1 MSHWQ
6 HRALSLSASD
16 PAGSDIGA
24 IVTMTECESNI
35 ESESECESN
44 IEPRPP
50 AAATGFGRRL
60 LAGAGLKIP
69 QRIEGQTM
77 QGFLSCSALEG
88 RPIAAF
94 IFGWYIQH
102 NPCFIHVAKLALFNR
117 VFSFVVQKQIA
128 PHDRS

>member
-24 IVTMTECESNI
+24 IVTMTECDI

-44 IEPRPP
+44 IESRPP

-60 LAGAGLKIP
+60 LAGPVKIQP
-69 QRIEGQTM
+69 RIEGQIM
-77 QGFLSCSALEG
+77 QGF
-88 RPIAAF
+88 
-94 IFGWYIQH
+94 
-102 NPCFIHVAKLALFNR
+102 
-117 VFSFVVQKQIA
+117 
-128 PHDRS
+128 